1 MSRLLGGL
9 HAALLAGGLTGGPNA
24 AHADDAAVKPEDPKR
39 WTWEAGYKADVLR
52 GAATGTVWVGHLN
65 LRANA
70 DADALFGWGGTTL
83 HAEAL
88 LNHGGKP
95 NRRIGSAQG
104 ISNLEVADSAARLYA
119 TWVQKEFDTGSRLLF
134 DLYDLNS
141 EFYATD
147 ASGLLIHPSFGIG
160 IDFSQSGR
168 NGPSIFPNL
177 GLALRAKVAH
187 EGGDY
192 SQVALIDGVPGDP
205 EHPGRT
211 VVSLSRKDAVLLVG
225 EYGWQQE
232 PAGATQ
238 AATLDHWGVGARS
251 YTQRSD
257 RHDATGRERNHGVYA
272 LAQTGCAAGRTRARP
287 ALCAP
292 AWRTGASVPSTSAST
307 PVCCWSGRSARRA
320 RPSSRRAWP
329 WRVSAG
335 LTATLRRAGSRR
347 MRSPSKSAHA
357 GSLGR
362 RWRCS
367 RCCSAPGTSAGG
379 REITRPSSAPA
390 SNGRR
395 ERVRARAR
403 RDEACRCAPML
414 GRNATG
420 PAGPAGKLAPCRHR
434 RPTRPASHQSNQ
446 VARHA

>member
-9 HAALLAGGLTGGPNA
+9 HAALLAGGLTGGPNT

-95 NRRIGSAQG
+95 NRRIGSTQG
-104 ISNLEVADSAARLYA
+104 VSNLEVADSAARLYA
-119 TWVQKEFDTGSRLLF
+119 TWVQKEFDNGSSLLF
-134 DLYDLNS
+134 GLYDLNS

-187 EGGDY
+187 EGGYY

-211 VVSLSRKDAVLLVG
+211 VVSLSSKDAVLLVG

-238 AATLDHWGVGARS
+238 AATLDHWGVGAWS

-257 RHDATGRERNHGVYA
+257 RHDGPVASATTVFTRSRKPC
-272 LAQTGCAAGRTRARP
+272 CAAGRTRARP

-292 AWRTGASVPSTSAST
+292 AWRTGASAPSTSPST

-320 RPSSRRAWP
+320 RPSSRR
-329 WRVSAG
+329 
-335 LTATLRRAGSRR
+335 
-347 MRSPSKSAHA
+347 MRSPSKSARA

-390 SNGRR
+390 SNDRR
-395 ERVRARAR
+395 ERVRAR

-414 GRNATG
+414 GRNAAG
-420 PAGPAGKLAPCRHR
+420 LAGPAGKLAPCRHR